1 VTRPICTA
9 QQRATDTESQ
19 MRKVSLF
26 GIAIIIMLAGI
37 AAWTSSSHS
46 AVKPPIES
54 AQIDPLSL
62 MAKAKNLPTQESL
75 NLKMWPDDGPLHY

>member
-1 VTRPICTA
+1 
-9 QQRATDTESQ
+9 

-26 GIAIIIMLAGI
+26 GIAIIIMLGGV
-37 AAWTSSSHS
+37 AARTSSSHS
-46 AVKPPIES
+46 AAKPAIES
-54 AQIDPLSL
+54 DQIEPLSL

>member
-1 VTRPICTA
+1 
-9 QQRATDTESQ
+9 

-26 GIAIIIMLAGI
+26 AIAMIMVLAGV
-37 AAWTSSSHS
+37 AARTSSSHS
-46 AVKPPIES
+46 AVKPAIES
-54 AQIDPLSL
+54 DQIEPLSL